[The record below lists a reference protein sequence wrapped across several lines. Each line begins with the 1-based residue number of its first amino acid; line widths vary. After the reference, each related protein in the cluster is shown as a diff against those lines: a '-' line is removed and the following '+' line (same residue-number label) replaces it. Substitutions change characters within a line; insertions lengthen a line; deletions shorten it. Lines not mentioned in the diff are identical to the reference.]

1 MVVIKPTRDFT
12 SEDRV
17 SYAANNAAKSRQNT
31 AINRYREEI
40 STGKLMPRT
49 GKAAKTVQEYKENHC
64 SAMGLGIGPRLH
76 SECPFSSIADQ
87 YASTGQESLQVAIEA
102 AYRQVYGNLR
112 PNSSQRSNELE
123 SRLSNGEI
131 NIRDFVAGLAKSD
144 LYKEKYYS
152 RVSPIRGIEL
162 SLKHLLGR
170 PPRNQAEV
178 SKYIAMIAEQG
189 FNAMVDSITQSGEY
203 LEVFGTDTVP
213 YLRAWNSE
221 AGSYCSTFVNLG
233 RVSTGNAASDTIVE
247 ARSQL
252 VMEFA
257 AARNLS
263 SAKGGD
269 VSGFKYSSAVTDP
282 RSRAFQSMYQP
293 KTTKTW
299 R

>member
-112 PNSSQRSNELE
+112 PNSSQRSNELDKTAGP
-123 SRLSNGEI
+123 SIILHIKQAWGMFVFCFFVPLAGNG
-131 NIRDFVAGLAKSD
+131 
-144 LYKEKYYS
+144 
-152 RVSPIRGIEL
+152 P
-162 SLKHLLGR
+162 
-170 PPRNQAEV
+170 
-178 SKYIAMIAEQG
+178 
-189 FNAMVDSITQSGEY
+189 T
-203 LEVFGTDTVP
+203 
-213 YLRAWNSE
+213 
-221 AGSYCSTFVNLG
+221 
-233 RVSTGNAASDTIVE
+233 
-247 ARSQL
+247 
-252 VMEFA
+252 
-257 AARNLS
+257 
-263 SAKGGD
+263 
-269 VSGFKYSSAVTDP
+269 
-282 RSRAFQSMYQP
+282 
-293 KTTKTW
+293 
-299 R
+299 

>member
-1 MVVIKPTRDFT
+1 
-12 SEDRV
+12 
-17 SYAANNAAKSRQNT
+17 
-31 AINRYREEI
+31 
-40 STGKLMPRT
+40 
-49 GKAAKTVQEYKENHC
+49 
-64 SAMGLGIGPRLH
+64 MGLGIGPRLH

-112 PNSSQRSNELE
+112 PNASQRSNELE

-203 LEVFGTDTVP
+203 LEVFGTDTVQ

-247 ARSQL
+247 GRSQL

-282 RSRAFQSMYQP
+282 ISRAFQSMYQP